1 MPTTVRLSEF
11 DASDW
16 MARRELLGLPEELEQ
31 AFAESPMARAAFAA
45 WPLPQQWDVAWFIQ
59 ECPDSATRRRRA
71 RAARSVLEGRLELL
85 EI

>member
-1 MPTTVRLSEF
+1 MPTTIRLSAP

-31 AFAESPMARAAFAA
+31 ALAESPLARAGFAS

-59 ECPDSATRRRRA
+59 ECPDEATRCRRA
-71 RAARSVLEGRLELL
+71 RAARAVLEGRLALL
-85 EI
+85 EN